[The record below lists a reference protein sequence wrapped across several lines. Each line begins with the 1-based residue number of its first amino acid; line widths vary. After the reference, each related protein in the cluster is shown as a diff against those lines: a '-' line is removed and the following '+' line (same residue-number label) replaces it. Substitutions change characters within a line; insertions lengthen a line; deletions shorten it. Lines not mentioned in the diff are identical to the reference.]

1 MGVRTQG
8 CMRVYLWI
16 GKISWRFHKHTILQI
31 SLKIWAGGLRVIP
44 KNGETKS
51 GPNRANSQRNTNT
64 QNTEFMN
71 LDSILL
77 PCAKVIFSEMEKNT
91 KAGIEI
97 QLKSTNMS
105 QFFALAP
112 LCWFAENA
120 AKMTKFRIHECRA
133 LFSRAIWEM
142 GNLFGT
148 LLSLRAI
155 QGMVGGSIATKTW
168 QNIQLCEQSLSP
180 DRKLDTGE
188 QLVNDLKMK

>member
-1 MGVRTQG
+1 MLGLKRKWMTLPGLIAGEPDKSGNLGRFLQEFFKRSFFKSVQFNWVDQDFWQQFLHCTMLGWTPSVQSSPHIYVWKMGVGTRV

-77 PCAKVIFSEMEKNT
+77 LCAKVIFSEMEK
-91 KAGIEI
+91 I
-97 QLKSTNMS
+97 LK
-105 QFFALAP
+105 L
-112 LCWFAENA
+112 
-120 AKMTKFRIHECRA
+120 K
-133 LFSRAIWEM
+133 
-142 GNLFGT
+142 
-148 LLSLRAI
+148 LR
-155 QGMVGGSIATKTW
+155 S
-168 QNIQLCEQSLSP
+168 S
-180 DRKLDTGE
+180 
-188 QLVNDLKMK
+188 